1 MLVGNYHAV
10 LSSIIDLAAAS
21 IFISEPVNV
30 TVLEGESIRINCTS
44 TMSDSI
50 AIWIIDGL
58 RYYWSDFSSIGQYS
72 INIVDNSLT
81 INNSPRTLD
90 GSSYQCVLSQEES
103 NIGYLTVLYKSP
115 STVYVTQFSTVE
127 SAETSTSE

>member
-1 MLVGNYHAV
+1 
-10 LSSIIDLAAAS
+10 
-21 IFISEPVNV
+21 
-30 TVLEGESIRINCTS
+30 
-44 TMSDSI
+44 MSDSI
-50 AIWIIDGL
+50 AIWVIDGL
-58 RYYWSDFSSIGQYS
+58 QYYWSDFRSIDHYTF
-72 INIVDNSLT
+72 NRADNSLT

-127 SAETSTSE
+127 SAETPTSE

>member
-1 MLVGNYHAV
+1 MEGDYHCPFFN
-10 LSSIIDLAAAS
+10 IMIDLAAS
-21 IFISEPVNV
+21 YFILEPVNV
-30 TVLEGESIRINCTS
+30 TVLEGESIRMNCTN

-50 AIWIIDGL
+50 AIWMIDGL
-58 RYYWSDFSSIGQYS
+58 QYYWSDFRSIDQYTF
-72 INIVDNSLT
+72 NRADNSLT

-115 STVYVTQFSTVE
+115 NTEYVTQFSTVE
-127 SAETSTSE
+127 SETLITSK

>member
-1 MLVGNYHAV
+1 M
-10 LSSIIDLAAAS
+10 IDLAES
-21 IFISEPVNV
+21 YFTSEPVNV
-30 TVLEGESIRINCTS
+30 TVLEGESIRVNCS
-44 TMSDSI
+44 NTMSDSI

-58 RYYWSDFSSIGQYS
+58 QYYWSDFRSIDQYTF
-72 INIVDNSLT
+72 NRADNSLI

-115 STVYVTQFSTVE
+115 STVYYVTQFSTVE
-127 SAETSTSE
+127 SETSISE

>member
-21 IFISEPVNV
+21 IFITEPVNV

-58 RYYWSDFSSIGQYS
+58 RYYWSDFRSIDQYTF
-72 INIVDNSLT
+72 NIVDNSLT

-90 GSSYQCVLSQEES
+90 GSSYQCVLSQEKS
-103 NIGYLTVLYKSP
+103 NIGYLTVLYRSP
-115 STVYVTQFSTVE
+115 STVYITQFSTVE